1 MLTKKAFEQMR
12 KDLETYDKAR
22 ETLIKDSRD
31 VLKSSKAAIYSLH
44 RNDVKAAEKQLNDAR
59 KTIDALRKL
68 IVDDVHLA
76 QVGAYID
83 ALEEF
88 VEASCYASYLR
99 DGTLP
104 SPEELGVHTEVYLPG
119 LCDLIG
125 ELVRKAVNSTIEG
138 DTKTALKIRDF
149 VKETYE
155 ELMLFDFPNSP
166 VRRKFDSI
174 KYGLEKLEDLALQ
187 LKLKKR

>member
-1 MLTKKAFEQMR
+1 MLTKKAFAQMR
-12 KDLETYDKAR
+12 NDLETYDKAR
-22 ETLIKDSRD
+22 EQLIKDSRD
-31 VLKSSKAAIYSLH
+31 VLKSSKAAIYSMH
-44 RNDVKAAEKQLNDAR
+44 RNDAKTAEQQLKRARATISALHNVIATDA
-59 KTIDALRKL
+59 
-68 IVDDVHLA
+68 HLA

-83 ALEEF
+83 AVEEF
-88 VEASCYASYLR
+88 VEASCYASYLK

-119 LCDLIG
+119 LCDLMG
-125 ELVRKAVNSTIEG
+125 ELVRKAINSAIA
-138 DTKTALKIRDF
+138 DDPKTALRIRDF
-149 VKETYE
+149 VKDTYE

-187 LKLKKR
+187 LKLKR